1 MKEKAPLALFV
12 VWHPGFQEGI
22 TYANLIFSEFKR
34 NVNDPLSRGMN
45 IPVFFRFVKPL
56 ADIPNDYQFTVVVAL
71 IDSLFM
77 ISGEHVTY
85 LQSLHEGNRDGFL
98 IIPVAVEKTALNLS
112 LGSLNFARLYEKDA
126 KDTKAEYLT
135 SVIAHETARHLYN
148 LPERSASS
156 IIAGPPSPLKL
167 FISHA
172 KADGLEIAAHLKI
185 YVEKSLPL
193 KTFFDANDIAIG
205 YDFSKE
211 IERYISDTVI
221 IAIHTDM
228 YSSREWC
235 RREILLA
242 KENNRPIVVLN
253 CFLNGESRSFPYM
266 ANVLTVHYASLED
279 DGKQGGTSVWSKVIT
294 AVLKETLRLRYQEL
308 WMDYVGKALDYDLT
322 SVVISAYPPEL
333 ITVLKKIDQVGDTFI
348 YPDPPL
354 GSEEMAIIELMSK
367 RIRPSSIIKYLTPS
381 QL

>member
-22 TYANLIFSEFKR
+22 TFANLIFSEFKR

-45 IPVFFRFVKPL
+45 IPVYFRFVKPL
-56 ADIPNDYQFTVVVAL
+56 ADIPDDYRFTVVIAL
-71 IDSLFM
+71 IDPLFM
-77 ISGEHVTY
+77 ISNEHVAY
-85 LQSLHEGNRDGFL
+85 LQSLHEDSRDGFL
-98 IIPVAVEKTALNLS
+98 IIPVAVEKTALNVS

-126 KDTKAEYLT
+126 KAEYLT
-135 SVIAHETARHLYN
+135 SIIAHETARHLYH

-156 IIAGPPSPLKL
+156 MVAGPPSPLKL

-172 KADGLEIAAHLKI
+172 KADGVEIATALKA

-193 KTFFDANDIAIG
+193 KTFFDANDIAIA

-211 IERYISDTVI
+211 IERYIQDTVI

-242 KENNRPIVVLN
+242 KENNRPMVVLN

-279 DGKQGGTSVWSKVIT
+279 DGKQSGTSVWSKVIT

-308 WMDYVGKALDYDLT
+308 WMDYVGKVLDYDLS

-333 ITVLKKIDQVGDTFI
+333 VTVLKKIDQLNGTFI

-354 GSEEMAIIELMSK
+354 GREEIAIIELMSK
-367 RIRPSSIIKYLTPS
+367 RIRPSSDVNFLTPS